1 MARMIRELIFGN
13 NLLLAL
19 LASVALISTILIFQL
34 AAKKQLGLLW
44 EKWFAICY
52 VFVSPHVNLPPFNY
66 LHFVNLASTDG
77 SNISQL
83 PWAFYP
89 WVILVLSGRFIS
101 FFKNQFVE
109 ALSFLVLRNP
119 GFSVYCLLPIT
130 STLWS
135 LVPEITLKGG
145 IAFTGFTIF
154 SFYLGARYEWPELSG
169 ILRWGYTSLAIVSVL
184 RYPNVG
190 KEFAGITSHKNAF
203 GSLMVVST
211 ALWYLHY
218 SQGAK
223 TQKERWIALGFMLF
237 SFYLVRAS
245 SSGGSLVN
253 SLMLIAVVSSLSF
266 LSRLKFQWAFTCV
279 VGFTVLAIITSV
291 YIIDNLESIVVGGL
305 GKDLTLTG
313 RTEFWPQLIDAAN
326 QRPWFG
332 YGFDGFFK
340 QDEIGE
346 QTPAYFIYTANGF
359 QPKTA
364 HNGAISVLLS
374 YGYLGLFL
382 ILASLFTNLIL
393 AVRQLNRSPLS
404 ESGIPIIYLVFIILN
419 NITEGSLGEMGD
431 VWLAYVLLT
440 VRLCIDSSKSPS
452 SNRRIDRRDLPSSS
466 ESRLNPH

>member
-13 NLLLAL
+13 TFLLYLFASLA
-19 LASVALISTILIFQL
+19 VISTILIFQL
-34 AAKKQLGLLW
+34 ASQKKIGLIW
-44 EKWFAICY
+44 EKWFAVCFI
-52 VFVSPHVNLPPFNY
+52 FVSPHVNLPPFNY
-66 LHFVNLASTDG
+66 LHFINLAEPGD
-77 SNISQL
+77 SNVAKL
-83 PWAFYP
+83 PWVFYP
-89 WVILVLSGRFIS
+89 WVMLVLSGRFIS

-109 ALSFLVLRNP
+109 SLSFLLLRNP
-119 GFSVYCLLPIT
+119 GFSLYCLLPIT

-135 LVPEITLKGG
+135 LVPEITLKAG

-154 SFYLGARYEWPELSG
+154 SFYVSARYEWGELSAL
-169 ILRWGYTSLAIVSVL
+169 LRWGYTLLGIVSVL
-184 RYPNVG
+184 RYPKIG
-190 KEFAGITSHKNAF
+190 AEFAGITGHKNAF

-237 SFYLVRAS
+237 SFYLVRAT

-253 SLMLIAVVSSLSF
+253 SLMLVVVVSSLSF
-266 LSRLKFQWAFTCV
+266 LSRLKFQWAFTCI
-279 VGFTVLAIITSV
+279 VGFTVLGIITSV

-313 RTEFWPQLIDAAN
+313 RTEFWPQLIAAAN

-332 YGFDGFFK
+332 YGFDSFFQ

-374 YGYLGLFL
+374 FGYPGLVL
-382 ILASLFTNLIL
+382 ILSSLFTNLIL
-393 AVRQLNRSPLS
+393 AVRQLSRSPLS
-404 ESGIPIIYLVFIILN
+404 QSGVPIIYLVFIILN

-431 VWLAYVLLT
+431 AWLGYVLLT

-452 SNRRIDRRDLPSSS
+452 SNRRTYGQDLPPRSAS
-466 ESRLNPH
+466 

>member
-1 MARMIRELIFGN
+1 MARMIRELILGN
-13 NLLLAL
+13 TFLLYL
-19 LASVALISTILIFQL
+19 LVSLALISTTLIFQL
-34 AAKKQLGLLW
+34 AAKKNIGLLW
-44 EKWFAICY
+44 EKWFAVCFI
-52 VFVSPHVNLPPFNY
+52 FVSPHVNLPPFNY
-66 LHFVNLASTDG
+66 LHFINLAAAGD
-77 SNISQL
+77 SNVAKL

-89 WVILVLSGRFIS
+89 WVMFVLSGRFIS

-119 GFSVYCLLPIT
+119 GFSLYCLLPIT

-154 SFYLGARYEWPELSG
+154 SFYVGARYEWRELSTL
-169 ILRWGYTSLAIVSVL
+169 LRWGYTSLGIVSVL
-184 RYPNVG
+184 RYPRVG
-190 KEFAGITSHKNAF
+190 REFAGITGHKNAF

-237 SFYLVRAS
+237 SFYLVRATN
-245 SSGGSLVN
+245 SGGSLVN
-253 SLMLIAVVSSLSF
+253 CLMLIVVVSSLSF
-266 LSRLKFQWAFTCV
+266 LSRLKFQWAFTCI
-279 VGFTVLAIITSV
+279 VGFTVLGIITSV

-313 RTEFWPQLIDAAN
+313 RTEFWPQLIAAAN

-332 YGFDGFFK
+332 YGFDGFF
-340 QDEIGE
+340 QQEEIRE

-374 YGYLGLFL
+374 FGYPGLVL
-382 ILASLFTNLIL
+382 ILGSLFTNLIL
-393 AVRQLNRSPLS
+393 AVRQLSRSPLA

-419 NITEGSLGEMGD
+419 NITEGSLGDIGD

-440 VRLCIDSSKSPS
+440 VRLCIDSSKSPP
-452 SNRRIDRRDLPSSS
+452 SNRRSYGRDLPPRSSS
-466 ESRLNPH
+466 